1 VADETTDLPPLE
13 PLWKDGS
20 APLAPA
26 VLWIAAGCGVASG
39 GALVVAI
46 LTDRPLWLS
55 ATFILVPAFVCFVAL
70 TTIARRHQQQ
80 LFLIRLEAGAIGGLV
95 ATLAYD
101 VSRWAVEVTD
111 LASTNSFVAMPH
123 FGAGL
128 TGLTIHDGAAIATG
142 WVFHF
147 VNGVGFGI
155 AYMMVM
161 AGRRWYWAVLYGLG
175 LEVFM
180 VALYPQWLGVTL
192 SREFLSVSIGGHIAY
207 GAVLGIVAE
216 RTE

>member
-1 VADETTDLPPLE
+1 VADEITDLPPLE
-13 PLWKDGS
+13 PLWREGS

-26 VLWIAAGCGVASG
+26 VLWIAAACGVASG
-39 GALVVAI
+39 TALVVAI
-46 LTDRPLWLS
+46 VTDRPLWLA

-70 TTIARRHQQQ
+70 TTIARRHQQR
-80 LFLIRLEAGAIGGLV
+80 LFLVRLRAGAVAGFL

-111 LASTNSFVAMPH
+111 LSPTDSFRAMPH
-123 FGAGL
+123 FGSGL
-128 TGLTIHDGAAIATG
+128 TGLSIHDGFAIATG

-147 VNGVGFGI
+147 VNGIGFGI

-180 VALYPQWLGVTL
+180 VALYPKWLGVTL

-207 GAVLGIVAE
+207 GAVLGVMAE